1 MQALHQAAIDIKG
14 AQYIRKLCAQEESH
28 ASVTPDA
35 RGQITGLWEWRAW
48 TKVERIDMKK

>member
-1 MQALHQAAIDIKG
+1 MQAPHQAAIDIKG